1 MGRDPRALPP
11 FLTVGNLRIIH
22 RASTLSTI
30 HRSLA
35 EIKDSKRKDFDM
47 LADVLCD
54 PGSLF
59 RGGLEKLCL
68 LEHLSIQNSL
78 DLGMD
83 ILLFIYFNVHSI
95 GSLFFENFFYL
106 LFFLYLKFVRAE
118 SILEINNNK

>member
-59 RGGLEKLCL
+59 RGGLRKT
-68 LEHLSIQNSL
+68 LSFRISFDTKFSRSGNGYL
-78 DLGMD
+78 V
-83 ILLFIYFNVHSI
+83 IYLFQ
-95 GSLFFENFFYL
+95 
-106 LFFLYLKFVRAE
+106 
-118 SILEINNNK
+118 